1 MLFDKKTRGKEWADI
16 DHINPRLR
24 AFLLWLDEKCVAEFQ
39 KEICITS
46 LGRTLSQNQKAG
58 GRPNS
63 FHLFRPV
70 CAADIRT
77 TNSKWFTQIQQE
89 QIVEWFHNHHACR
102 TGDKCSIE
110 RKKFHIHIQMEFSPN
125 QDLDEIEIMGVQ

>member
-63 FHLFRPV
+63 FHLIRPV

-77 TNSKWFTQIQQE
+77 TTEKWLTRLQQE
-89 QIVEWFHNHHACR
+89 QVVEWFRNSHACR
-102 TGDKCSIE
+102 TSDKCLIE
-110 RKKFHIHIQMEFSPN
+110 KNHIHIQMEFSPN
-125 QDLDEIEIMGVQ
+125 QDLDEIEIIGVQ